1 MSKTPEHKVA
11 EQLTNLTESHWF
23 NSASMAR
30 YLIDQPFYTVDR
42 VMELVAQII
51 HQAAKRH
58 KDELTTD
65 SGIYN
70 SGFTS
75 EGLFVAN
82 ELQATLEF
90 ISKHYKWENLQLPK
104 PLSEMV
110 KQLPK
115 AEVTESSRY
124 SWVHHKY
131 NGESANLNVQAVIM

>member
-115 AEVTESSRY
+115 AEVTEPSRY

>member
-1 MSKTPEHKVA
+1 MSKTPELKVA

-23 NSASMAR
+23 NSAVMAR
-30 YLIDQPFYTVDR
+30 YLIDQPYYTIDR

-58 KDELTTD
+58 KDELTKDT
-65 SGIYN
+65 GIYN

-104 PLSEMV
+104 PLSEMI

-115 AEVTESSRY
+115 AEAQEGTRY
-124 SWVHHKY
+124 SWLNHEY
-131 NGESANLNVQAVIM
+131 RGETAQLNATAVVP

>member
-1 MSKTPEHKVA
+1 MSKTPELKVA
-11 EQLTNLTESHWF
+11 EQLANLTESHWF
-23 NSASMAR
+23 NPATMAR

-58 KDELTTD
+58 KDELTVD

-104 PLSEMV
+104 PLSEMI

-115 AEVTESSRY
+115 AEAQEGTKY
-124 SWVHHKY
+124 PWLQHDY
-131 NGESANLNVQAVIM
+131 NGQIAQLNTTAVVI

>member
-1 MSKTPEHKVA
+1 MTKTPEHKVA

-115 AEVTESSRY
+115 AEPTARSNS
-124 SWVHHKY
+124 SWVHRDHI
-131 NGESANLNVQAVIM
+131 GETAQFSATAVVI

>member
-1 MSKTPEHKVA
+1 
-11 EQLTNLTESHWF
+11 
-23 NSASMAR
+23 MAR

-70 SGFTS
+70 SGSTS